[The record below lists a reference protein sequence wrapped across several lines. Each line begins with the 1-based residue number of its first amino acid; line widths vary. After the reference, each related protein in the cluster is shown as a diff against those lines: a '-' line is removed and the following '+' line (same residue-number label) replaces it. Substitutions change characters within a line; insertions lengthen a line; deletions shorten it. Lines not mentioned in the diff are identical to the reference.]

1 MGAIA
6 EAFRSG
12 GPWMYLILSTSIV
25 AIGIAI
31 ERFIFLF
38 FKYDINAESF
48 MARIQKM
55 VMADNVDRAIKL
67 CNAAPSRA
75 LPKVIK
81 AGLTRANKGEV
92 EIQNAIEEA
101 TLEVVPEVQ
110 KRTDALHGLANI
122 ATLLGLLGT
131 IIGLIQAFKALEN
144 ASPENRQRLLARG
157 ISLAMNTTAFGL
169 IVAIPTLLA
178 HLILSGMTKKILDEI
193 DQYSVKLENL
203 LVTRGKGGLDDYEEP
218 DIDE

>member
-1 MGAIA
+1 MSAIA

-12 GPWMYLILSTSIV
+12 GIWMYLILAVSIF
-25 AIGIAI
+25 AIGITI

-38 FKYDINAESF
+38 FKYNINAQAF
-48 MARIQKM
+48 MAQIQKL
-55 VMADNVDRAIKL
+55 VMAVNIDRAIKL

-101 TLEVVPEVQ
+101 TLEVVPKVQ
-110 KRTDALHGLANI
+110 KRTPALAVLANI

-131 IIGLIQAFKALEN
+131 IIGLIEAFEALES
-144 ASPENRQRLLARG
+144 ATPENRQQMLSRG
-157 ISLAMNTTAFGL
+157 IALAMNTTAFGL
-169 IVAIPTLLA
+169 IVAIPTLVA

-193 DQYSVKLENL
+193 DMYSVKLENL
-203 LVTRGKGGLDDYEEP
+203 LVTRGKGGTNPLEQ
-218 DIDE
+218 

>member
-12 GPWMYLILSTSIV
+12 GIWMYLILAVSIF
-25 AIGIAI
+25 AIGITI

-38 FKYDINAESF
+38 FKYNINAQAF
-48 MARIQKM
+48 MAQIQKL
-55 VMADNVDRAIKL
+55 VMADNIDRAIKL

-101 TLEVVPEVQ
+101 TLEVVPKVQ
-110 KRTDALHGLANI
+110 KRTPALQALANI

-131 IIGLIQAFKALEN
+131 IIGLIEAFEALES
-144 ASPENRQRLLARG
+144 ATPENRQRMLSRG
-157 ISLAMNTTAFGL
+157 IALAMNTTAFGL
-169 IVAIPTLLA
+169 IVAIPTLIA
-178 HLILSGMTKKILDEI
+178 HLILAGMTKKILDEI
-193 DQYSVKLENL
+193 DMYSVKLENL
-203 LVTRGKGGLDDYEEP
+203 LVTRGKGGTNPLEQ
-218 DIDE
+218 

>member
-1 MGAIA
+1 MSAIA

-12 GPWMYLILSTSIV
+12 GIWMYLILAVSIF
-25 AIGIAI
+25 AIGITI

-38 FKYDINAESF
+38 FKYNINAQAF
-48 MARIQKM
+48 MAQIQKL
-55 VMADNVDRAIKL
+55 VMADNIDRAIKL

-101 TLEVVPEVQ
+101 TLEVVPKVQ
-110 KRTDALHGLANI
+110 KRTPALAVLANI

-131 IIGLIQAFKALEN
+131 IIGLIEAFEALES
-144 ASPENRQRLLARG
+144 ATPENRQQMLSRG
-157 ISLAMNTTAFGL
+157 IALAMNTTAFGL
-169 IVAIPTLLA
+169 IVAIPTLVA

-193 DQYSVKLENL
+193 DMYSVKLENL
-203 LVTRGKGGLDDYEEP
+203 LVTRGKGGTNPLEQ
-218 DIDE
+218 